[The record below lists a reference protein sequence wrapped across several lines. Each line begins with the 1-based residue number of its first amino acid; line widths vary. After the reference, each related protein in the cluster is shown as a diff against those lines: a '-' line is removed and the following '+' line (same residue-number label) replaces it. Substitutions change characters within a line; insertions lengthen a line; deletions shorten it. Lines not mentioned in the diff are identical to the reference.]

1 MDAESVV
8 LVNVTVDLSGRDFVS
23 ARPETRGGGEH
34 CQQEGEELLGCRL
47 HCDSES
53 TEMMMAMNGEEGGV
67 DEGHTAIQANRTAGQ
82 DSSRI
87 GHSSVVMM

>member
-1 MDAESVV
+1 MV

-23 ARPETRGGGEH
+23 VRPETRGGGEN
-34 CQQEGEELLGCRL
+34 CQQEGEELLGVGCRL